1 MNRFSLILV
10 FLKSVVYENS
20 YELKILQ
27 PFVVIKIKTKVP
39 STIMKMNEKIDW
51 EKKKLNV

>member
-10 FLKSVVYENS
+10 FLKSFVVYENS
-20 YELKILQ
+20 HELKILQ
-27 PFVVIKIKTKVP
+27 PFVVYKNNNKVP

-51 EKKKLNV
+51 EKKS